1 MEAVNQ
7 KYSTLLKAFGV
18 DVRFVALNDPA
29 CPAQEVRED
38 ESGFTVH
45 INTARILPELGYE
58 SYAAYNARTI
68 LLPRLVL
75 ETDRL
80 ILRRFRDE
88 DAEDCFPFLSDEK
101 GMYLDCCKAF
111 SVMDDAYY
119 ERTKLFAERDGQYLI
134 TLKNTGEVIGTVNV
148 FEDTSRAVDAMEIGY
163 SISPGHQRKGYAFE
177 ALSVLLKLL
186 REDLLLDMVTAGT
199 LEENIPS
206 ARLLEK
212 LGFRKEGLRRKA
224 VWHEGLNR
232 PADLQYY
239 YLD

>member
-1 MEAVNQ
+1 METVNQ
-7 KYSTLLKAFGV
+7 KYSTLLKAFGI
-18 DVRFVALNDPA
+18 DARFVVVNDTAL
-29 CPAQEVRED
+29 PAQEVQED
-38 ESGFTVH
+38 ETGFTVR
-45 INTARILPELGYE
+45 INAAKFLPELEYE
-58 SYAAYNARTI
+58 SYAAYNARKL

-75 ETDRL
+75 ETQRL
-80 ILRRFRDE
+80 ILRRFRDG
-88 DAEDCFPFLSDEK
+88 DAEACFPFLSDEN

-119 ERTKLFAERDGQYLI
+119 KRTSLFAERESQYLI
-134 TLKNTGEVIGTVNV
+134 TLKDSGEVIGTVNV
-148 FEDTSRAVDAMEIGY
+148 FDDNNRAVDAMEIGY
-163 SISPGHQRKGYAFE
+163 SISPAHQRKGYAFE
-177 ALSVLLKLL
+177 SLSALLKLL

-212 LGFRKEGLRRKA
+212 LGFQKEGLRRKA

-232 PADLQYY
+232 PVDLQYY